1 MRALRVPITKD
12 GVKQLKGKA
21 LYEMQIRWA
30 NIVLLIIDEMS
41 MIGDKVM
48 TAMEKRLRHCFSARS
63 HLSFGGLFVV
73 QNSSF
78 KAIESTSGFSYRR

>member
-1 MRALRVPITKD
+1 MLALPVPIPKD

-21 LYEMQIRWA
+21 LQNIQTRWA

-48 TAMEKRLRHCFSARS
+48 TAMEKRLRHCFPARS

-78 KAIESTSGFSYRR
+78 

>member
-1 MRALRVPITKD
+1 
-12 GVKQLKGKA
+12 
-21 LYEMQIRWA
+21 MQIRWA

-48 TAMEKRLRHCFSARS
+48 TAMEKKLRHCFPARS

-73 QNSSF
+73 QNSS
-78 KAIESTSGFSYRR
+78 I